1 MLGNSIAMHAAE
13 RVAGQVLCKGL
24 VKLSNVTK
32 KEGRNIQYYR
42 ESTWMVLKGVSLK
55 STDVYKTGASCEGTG
70 AAAMAPAGPAGTTIS
85 AGAATGISGA
95 AAGTITSA
103 GAATGTSDGVGA
115 ATRTSGAIAGGSSAK
130 KPPVCA

>member
-1 MLGNSIAMHAAE
+1 MLGHSIAMHAAE

-32 KEGRNIQYYR
+32 KEGRNTSYHR

-70 AAAMAPAGPAGTTIS
+70 AAAMAPAGPGAGPGAAGTTIS
-85 AGAATGISGA
+85 AGAAI
-95 AAGTITSA
+95 
-103 GAATGTSDGVGA
+103 GTSDGVGA

-130 KPPVCA
+130 KPPACA